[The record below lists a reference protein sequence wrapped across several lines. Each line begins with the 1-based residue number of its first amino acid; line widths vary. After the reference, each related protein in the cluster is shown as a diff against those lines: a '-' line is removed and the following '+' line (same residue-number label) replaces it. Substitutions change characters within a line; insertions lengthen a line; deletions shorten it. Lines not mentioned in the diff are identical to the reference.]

1 MQKLL
6 EGLNGVHTPDRAFG
20 AGGTIGS
27 KQSAQIAENNIKV
40 LGEAVHPL
48 VRTHPETGRKALFV
62 NRSFTRGIEGMSQDE
77 SAAILDFL
85 FRHLE
90 SPDFQVRFRW
100 REGSVAFWDNRC
112 TVHRV
117 MNDFGGQK
125 RLLFRTTIE
134 GDRPH

>member
-1 MQKLL
+1 M
-6 EGLNGVHTPDRAFG
+6 
-20 AGGTIGS
+20 
-27 KQSAQIAENNIKV
+27 

-100 REGSVAFWDNRC
+100 REGSLAFWDNRC